1 MPDPYAS
8 IAQADEALQARLA
21 GILELRAADIQLS
34 LEKISLICQTQF
46 AAMASRNSKMVA
58 TAPFRGLSLFRWAA
72 TPHQGTTKKGIMA
85 FKELTTTEVDE
96 LLTGERA
103 MRIGFDA
110 NNERYLVPLG
120 FIWHEGALYAMTTQ
134 GRKTRM
140 AAANPKVSFQ
150 IDTSARTGLFSW
162 HSLSGEGTF
171 EVVTD
176 SKELEAISPLLVS
189 RFPDMPNWM
198 QAEYAEKQEQ
208 GKVVFVRI
216 RPTRMTGRKSEPA

>member
-1 MPDPYAS
+1 LGGDPNH
-8 IAQADEALQARLA
+8 
-21 GILELRAADIQLS
+21 AA
-34 LEKISLICQTQF
+34 
-46 AAMASRNSKMVA
+46 
-58 TAPFRGLSLFRWAA
+58 
-72 TPHQGTTKKGIMA
+72 TKKGIMA

-120 FIWHEGALYAMTTQ
+120 FIWHEGALYAMTTR

-189 RFPDMPNWM
+189 RFPDMPSWM

>member
-1 MPDPYAS
+1 MFARSFFTAAPGQRSLSSVSLGNGPN
-8 IAQADEALQARLA
+8 QAA
-21 GILELRAADIQLS
+21 I
-34 LEKISLICQTQF
+34 
-46 AAMASRNSKMVA
+46 
-58 TAPFRGLSLFRWAA
+58 
-72 TPHQGTTKKGIMA
+72 KKGIMA
-85 FKELTTTEVDE
+85 FKELTATEVDE
-96 LLTGERA
+96 LLAGERA

-134 GRKTRM
+134 GRKMRM

-176 SKELEAISPLLVS
+176 SRELEAISPLLVS
-189 RFPDMPNWM
+189 RFPDMPGWM
-198 QAEYAEKQEQ
+198 QAEYAEKQKQ

>member
-1 MPDPYAS
+1 MARIKSDRDTSDLA
-8 IAQADEALQARLA
+8 AQVIVGR
-21 GILELRAADIQLS
+21 
-34 LEKISLICQTQF
+34 
-46 AAMASRNSKMVA
+46 SRNQPA
-58 TAPFRGLSLFRWAA
+58 TEE
-72 TPHQGTTKKGIMA
+72 KVMA
-85 FKELTTTEVDE
+85 IKELSATEVDE
-96 LLTGERA
+96 LLRGERA
-103 MRIGFDA
+103 MCIGFDA
-110 NNERYLVPLG
+110 NDERYLVPLG
-120 FIWHEGALYAMTTQ
+120 FIWHQGALYAMTTQ

-176 SKELEAISPLLVS
+176 SKELDAISPVLVS
-189 RFPDMPNWM
+189 RFPDMPGWM
-198 QAEYAEKQEQ
+198 QTEYAVKQAQ